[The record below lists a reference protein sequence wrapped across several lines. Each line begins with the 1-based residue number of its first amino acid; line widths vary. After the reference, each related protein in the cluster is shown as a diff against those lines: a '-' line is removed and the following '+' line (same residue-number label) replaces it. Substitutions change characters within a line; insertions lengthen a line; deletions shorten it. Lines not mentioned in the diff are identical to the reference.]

1 MVLDC
6 SVTMSWLFAD
16 EASKKTDALLPLLIE
31 QGAVVPTLWHLEV
44 ANVLTQAQKR
54 NRISAAQVAERI
66 SLLEQLPISVDSQTS
81 QRGLRE
87 ILVLATEYQLSSYD
101 AAYLELAMRAAV
113 PLATVDKAL
122 LKAASKAGVET
133 YPGPGVQVMR

>member
-1 MVLDC
+1 M
-6 SVTMSWLFAD
+6 
-16 EASKKTDALLPLLIE
+16 
-31 QGAVVPTLWHLEV
+31 
-44 ANVLTQAQKR
+44 
-54 NRISAAQVAERI
+54 
-66 SLLEQLPISVDSQTS
+66 LEQLPISVDSQTS

-87 ILVLATEYQLSSYD
+87 IFVLAAEYQLSSYD

-133 YPGPGVQVMR
+133 YPGSKL

>member
-16 EASKKTDALLPLLIE
+16 EASKKTDALLTLLIE
-31 QGAVVPTLWHLEV
+31 QGAVVPNLWHLEV

-66 SLLEQLPISVDSQTS
+66 SLLEQLPISVDGQTN

-87 ILVLATEYQLSSYD
+87 IFVLAVEYQLSSYD
-101 AAYLELAMRAAV
+101 AAYLELAMRTAL

-122 LKAASKAGVET
+122 LKAASKTGVET
-133 YPGPGVQVMR
+133 YSTSSPQVK

>member
-1 MVLDC
+1 M
-6 SVTMSWLFAD
+6 
-16 EASKKTDALLPLLIE
+16 
-31 QGAVVPTLWHLEV
+31 PTLWHLEV